1 MSKLT
6 PKTIQIFLPGG
17 DPQGI
22 RVAEMTT
29 RIVQVIEVPRS
40 LIGEFLKMPESGQVA
55 LYFLFGQTPDDDHA
69 VYIGQ
74 TGDLVARLTDHN
86 RKKEFWEKALVVISR
101 TNSLTQTHAV
111 YLEWLSI
118 KTSRETSRYPDV
130 NGNAGTEPYTPAPMQ
145 ADCNEIF
152 DTAGTL
158 LSTLGYPVFEP
169 VAKTSPTE
177 DPWGLF
183 YCTRPGTNGQGQ
195 YTSEGFVV
203 LKGSVGNVEIAPS
216 MLDSAVE
223 RKREELLKSGTYR
236 IEGDQVILEK
246 DYLFNS
252 PSMAAAFLVGKSC
265 NGWLNWKDK
274 AGRTLDELERQ
285 GTVSD
290 STNTEST

>member
-1 MSKLT
+1 MRLT

-22 RVAEMTT
+22 RVAEVTT

-40 LIGEFLKMPESGQVA
+40 LLGEFLKMPESGQVA
-55 LYFLFGQTPDDDHA
+55 LYLLFGQTPESDYT

-74 TGDLVARLTDHN
+74 TGDLVARLADHN
-86 RKKEFWEKALVVISR
+86 RKKEFWEKSRVIISR
-101 TNSLTQTHAV
+101 TNILTQTHAV

-130 NGNAGTEPYTPAPMQ
+130 NGNSGTEPYTPAPMQ
-145 ADCNEIF
+145 ADCHEIF

-169 VAKTSPTE
+169 VAKTSSTE
-177 DPWGLF
+177 NSSGLF
-183 YCTRPGTNGQGQ
+183 YCTRPGVNGQGQ

-203 LKGSVGNVEIAPS
+203 LKGSVGNVEIVPS
-216 MLDSAVE
+216 MLGSGVE

-252 PSMAAAFLVGKSC
+252 PSMAAAFLAGKAC
-265 NGWLNWKDK
+265 NGWIDWKDER
-274 AGRTLDELERQ
+274 GRTLDELERQ
-285 GTVSD
+285 GVGSD
-290 STNTEST
+290 SSETESA